1 METLKSYNPAN
12 GELFGEVPV
21 TSPDGIPAFVDRARA
36 AQPAWEALGHDG
48 RARLLAKAAEAE

>member
-21 TSPDGIPAFVDRARA
+21 TSPDEIPVSGKG
-36 AQPAWEALGHDG
+36 PG
-48 RARLLAKAAEAE
+48 